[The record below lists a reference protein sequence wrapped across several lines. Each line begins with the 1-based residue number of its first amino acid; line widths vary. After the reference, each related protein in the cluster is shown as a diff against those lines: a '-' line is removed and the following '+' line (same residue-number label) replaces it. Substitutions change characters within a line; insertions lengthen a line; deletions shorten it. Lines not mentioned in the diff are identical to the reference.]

1 MTTEVVSAAVMLP
14 IGAQA
19 EVTVYGHVHNGIMS
33 QSYEDAQPGEKAK
46 DTTTDVNT
54 NGSRFGF
61 NASGDLGNGLNALAK
76 LEFGVGTDDADN
88 GIGTRHGFVGVSG
101 GFGKVTVGQQSG
113 AFHTSVHTDQS
124 IWQAGINGISPGSRT
139 PNTIKY
145 SNAVGPLSI
154 QADLRLSDENSSNGP
169 QGDGGAIG
177 LRAAVSDNLTLA
189 VAFDTDDS
197 TNIVTTTQPTWNLD
211 GTLKKAGEKTNGK
224 ETDFVGVSG
233 LVSFGN
239 FWGSLAWVQKDV
251 TSADGKE
258 NTVTDFT
265 QLWAGIHLTESTE
278 AVFGYGQSEIDKM
291 NAKTPTATTFG
302 VSHNLGGGLKIWYE
316 GKMLDDDDPSKT
328 MDKAEATHQIGLWYI
343 F

>member
-1 MTTEVVSAAVMLP
+1 MLP

-33 QSYEDAQPGEKAK
+33 KSYEDAQPGGTAK

-124 IWQAGINGISPGSRT
+124 IWQAGIGGISPGSRT

-197 TNIVTTTQPTWNLD
+197 TNIVTTTPAVLMTGAAGSTPTVK
-211 GTLKKAGEKTNGK
+211 TAEKKENGK

-233 LVSFGN
+233 LASFGN
-239 FWGSLAWVQKDV
+239 FWGSLAWVQKDE
-251 TSADGKE
+251 TSADGQT

-265 QLWAGIHLTESTE
+265 QLWAGVHLTDSTQ
-278 AVFGYGQSEIDKM
+278 AVFGYGQKEKDEM

-302 VSHNLGGGLKIWYE
+302 VSHDLGGGLKIWYE
-316 GKMLDDDDPSKT
+316 GKVLDDDDPKAT
-328 MDKAEATHQIGLWYI
+328 MKDAEATHQIGLWYI

>member
-1 MTTEVVSAAVMLP
+1 MAEVVSAAVMLP

-33 QSYEDAQPGEKAK
+33 KSYEDAQPGEKAK
-46 DTTTDVNT
+46 DTTTDVNQ

-76 LEFGVGTDDADN
+76 LELGVATDSADTD
-88 GIGTRHGFVGVSG
+88 ISTRHGFVGVSG

-124 IWQAGINGISPGSRT
+124 IWQAGIGGISPGSRT

-154 QADLRLSDENSSNGP
+154 QADLRLSDKNEKNGP
-169 QGDGGAIG
+169 RGDGGAIG
-177 LRAAVSDNLTLA
+177 LQAAVSDNLTLA
-189 VAFDTDDS
+189 VAFDTDDA
-197 TNIVTTTQPTWNLD
+197 TNIDTNDEKDKVEF
-211 GTLKKAGEKTNGK
+211 GT

-233 LVSFGN
+233 LASFGN
-239 FWGSLAWVQKDV
+239 FWGSLAWVQKDE
-251 TSADGKE
+251 TSADGKT

-265 QLWAGIHLTESTE
+265 QLWAGVHLTESTQ
-278 AVFGYGQSEIDKM
+278 AVFGYGQKEKDEM

-302 VSHNLGGGLKIWYE
+302 VSHDLGGGLKIWYE
-316 GKMLDDDDPSKT
+316 GKVLDDDDPKAT
-328 MDKAEATHQIGLWYI
+328 MKDAEATHQIGLWYI

>member
-1 MTTEVVSAAVMLP
+1 MLP

-19 EVTVYGHVHNGIMS
+19 ESELTVYGHVHNGIVS
-33 QSYEDAQPGEKAK
+33 KSYEDAQPDGTAK

-88 GIGTRHGFVGVSG
+88 ENGIGTRHGFVGVSG

-124 IWQAGINGISPGSRT
+124 IWQAGIGGISPGSRT

-154 QADLRLSDENSSNGP
+154 QADLRLSDKNEKNGP
-169 QGDGGAIG
+169 RGDGGAIG
-177 LRAAVSDNLTLA
+177 LQAAVSDNLTLA
-189 VAFDTDDS
+189 VAFDTDDA
-197 TNIVTTTQPTWNLD
+197 TNIDTNDEKDKVEF
-211 GTLKKAGEKTNGK
+211 GT

-233 LVSFGN
+233 LASFGN
-239 FWGSLAWVQKDV
+239 FWGSLAWVQKDE
-251 TSADGKE
+251 TSADGKT

-265 QLWAGIHLTESTE
+265 QLWAGVHLTESTQ
-278 AVFGYGQSEIDKM
+278 AVFGYGQKEKDEM

-302 VSHNLGGGLKIWYE
+302 VSHDLGGGLKIWYE
-316 GKMLDDDDPSKT
+316 GKVLDDDDPKAT
-328 MDKAEATHQIGLWYI
+328 MKDAEATHQIGLWYI

>member
-1 MTTEVVSAAVMLP
+1 MMLP

-19 EVTVYGHVHNGIMS
+19 EVTVYGHVHNGIVS
-33 QSYEDAQPGEKAK
+33 KSYEDAQPGEKAK
-46 DTTTDVNT
+46 DTTTDVNQ

-76 LEFGVGTDDADN
+76 LELGVATDSADTD
-88 GIGTRHGFVGVSG
+88 ISTRHGFVGVSG

-189 VAFDTDDS
+189 VAFDTNDS
-197 TNIVTTTQPTWNLD
+197 TNIVTTTPQTYSKATRKGQSVTVEELETKKN
-211 GTLKKAGEKTNGK
+211 GT

-278 AVFGYGQSEIDKM
+278 AVFGYGQSEIDEM

>member
-1 MTTEVVSAAVMLP
+1 MLP

-19 EVTVYGHVHNGIMS
+19 ESELTVYGHVHNGIVS
-33 QSYEDAQPGEKAK
+33 KSYEDAQPDGTAK

-88 GIGTRHGFVGVSG
+88 ENGIGTRHGFVGVSG

-124 IWQAGINGISPGSRT
+124 IWQAGIGGISPGSRT

-189 VAFDTDDS
+189 VAFDTNDS
-197 TNIVTTTQPTWNLD
+197 TNIETITPATFKLD
-211 GTLKKAGEKTNGK
+211 GSVDMEGSKSNGK

-233 LVSFGN
+233 LASFGN
-239 FWGSLAWVQKDV
+239 FWGSLAWVQKDE
-251 TSADGKE
+251 TSADGKT

-265 QLWAGIHLTESTE
+265 QLWAGVHLTESTQ
-278 AVFGYGQSEIDKM
+278 AVFGYGQKEKDEM

-302 VSHNLGGGLKIWYE
+302 VSHDLGGGLKIWYE
-316 GKMLDDDDPSKT
+316 GKVLDDDDPKAT
-328 MDKAEATHQIGLWYI
+328 MKDAEATHQIGLWYI